1 MNGAGGWSSRPS
13 RAPGGSRFHFTP
25 DCGCQEGCGGDF
37 GLIQRWRT
45 ALNLSDIVLQQVIP
59 HHPRCSCLLSCALVF
74 SGITQIGVYGLWPP
88 VEATRGQLEHTC
100 KCAAFT
106 APHSVKID
114 VVLVLFSDS
123 PPPLGP
129 TTLPSHTHTHVYR
142 AISTSSHEDLPPP
155 PTKRPPPLF
164 AAPSGPAREGRARA
178 LPEAL
183 CVRRRHL
190 HTAAAHVH
198 SAGSAYAEDVCYAIK
213 CRIACTTSNPSPS

>member
-1 MNGAGGWSSRPS
+1 MCVVPWSYQRRNALFLSFVVCACLFWNHTDRYVWAMASCRGDSR
-13 RAPGGSRFHFTP
+13 TK
-25 DCGCQEGCGGDF
+25 
-37 GLIQRWRT
+37 
-45 ALNLSDIVLQQVIP
+45 
-59 HHPRCSCLLSCALVF
+59 
-74 SGITQIGVYGLWPP
+74 
-88 VEATRGQLEHTC
+88 LEHTC

-106 APHSVKID
+106 APHSVKIV

-198 SAGSAYAEDVCYAIK
+198 SAGSAYAEDVCY
-213 CRIACTTSNPSPS
+213 TPSSAASRAHH